1 MKVVVTGTRGIYGIQ
16 GGVETHCE
24 ELYPRLVELGCDVTV
39 LRRSCYVR
47 DDNRIDWYKGIR
59 IIDTYAPHSKALEA
73 IIHTAL
79 AVIKARLFGA
89 DIVHIHAVGPGL
101 CVPLAR
107 LLGMRVIATNHGPD
121 YDRQKWGKLAR
132 TILKMGEWCQAK
144 FSHKVIVISPVIADI
159 LAKKYGR
166 EDTVL
171 IPNGVNKPKK
181 ATEFGYLQ
189 GLGLEPKRYVLC
201 VGRFVPEKG
210 FDLIIK
216 AWEQMTL
223 EQKRGCKLVIA
234 GDADHKTD
242 YSRELKALA
251 NRCTDVV
258 LTGFIKGDKLN
269 QIFSG
274 ATLFAMPSY
283 HEGLPIALLEAMSYD
298 LDVLASDIPADRLPE
313 LDKDGDFFAC
323 GDSDALRRTLM
334 GKLANGQKER
344 HHDLSRYDWDSIAK
358 ATYQEYEKLMRL

>member
-24 ELYPRLVELGCDVTV
+24 ELYPRLVEIGCDVTV

-47 DDNRIDWYKGIR
+47 EDNQISQYKGIR

-73 IIHTAL
+73 IVHTAL
-79 AVIKARLFGA
+79 AVIKARLLGA

-144 FSHKVIVISPVIADI
+144 FSHTVIVISPVIAEI
-159 LAKKYGR
+159 LASRYYRK
-166 EDTVL
+166 DTVL
-171 IPNGVNKPKK
+171 IPNGVNKPHK
-181 ATEFGYLQ
+181 ATSFDYLQ
-189 GLGLEPKRYVLC
+189 ALGLEHKHYVLC

-216 AWEQMTL
+216 AWEEMPQ

-234 GDADHKTD
+234 GDADHETD

-251 NRCTDVV
+251 KGSADVV
-258 LTGFIKGDKLN
+258 LTGFIKGDRLN

-313 LDKDGDFFAC
+313 LDEKEDFFTC
-323 GDSDALRRTLM
+323 GDRDDLRRAL
-334 GKLANGQKER
+334 GEKLAHIQLER
-344 HHDLSRYDWDSIAK
+344 HHDLSRYDWNSIAK
-358 ATYQEYEKLMRL
+358 ATYQEYEKLMKG